1 MKRLSKRQGMYMKNS
16 LTIILTAMFF
26 SLPTTTAAAKEILV
40 FKCDTVRNKT
50 IKISRIGDK
59 LFYSYGKDQNKD
71 VEIERN
77 LYRSDIPGMFS
88 DGIIMAN
95 KSGPYIYNTISFDKD
110 EYEYIVTALSEINVA
125 SEKTF
130 SGIYVQKNGIQR
142 EKIKCQEGT
151 IKNNF
156 ESLYK

>member
-1 MKRLSKRQGMYMKNS
+1 M
-16 LTIILTAMFF
+16 
-26 SLPTTTAAAKEILV
+26 V

-50 IKISRIGDK
+50 IKISRIGDRI
-59 LFYSYGKDQNKD
+59 FYSYGKDQNKD
-71 VEIERN
+71 VEIEKD

-110 EYEYIVTALSEINVA
+110 EHEYIVTALSEINVA
-125 SEKTF
+125 SEKIF

-142 EKIKCQEGT
+142 EKTKCQEGT
-151 IKNNF
+151 IKKNF